1 MKKLLLFIV
10 ALFTLST
17 VHAELILHESF
28 ARPVGKLNVGATTS
42 IANTENWYT
51 KNANATNLIT
61 VVEESLSWT
70 DYAAAVGNKALLIT
84 ATKSLSSDMRML
96 KKSIQ
101 LKDGDKVY
109 LSAIINVDELNRT
122 AEATTTTTAY
132 CLALNDGTTSG
143 SKQYARLYIRSVKE
157 GDEYVGFKLG
167 VTKNN
172 ETGGGIPFTETVYS
186 EKTDYLVVLEYES
199 VSGGKNDIARLYV
212 NPIKS
217 TTPPTPTL
225 VCTQSFVNS
234 NDIEQGAKAK
244 DDAAEIKAVI
254 LNQVL
259 KYNPNRLYVD
269 EIKVATT
276 WAELFEDGSTPSTP
290 TPEIILPTS
299 TLNFGDYVF
308 SGNTYTSK
316 FIVKGKNLNGD
327 ITLTS
332 SHTDVTLDK
341 TTITKAE
348 AEVTDG
354 VEVTATLL
362 PTIAGDQSVTVTL
375 SSEGADNSTLVGS
388 WNAFVYTP
396 CATVAELVQ
405 ELEKSSGTTNSVY
418 VQFTGNAIVSYK
430 ATEEI
435 RGGTYNFI
443 YMQDNTAGIR
453 IRDTYW
459 ADAVKQGDEITDFR
473 LEGEDPKSTLL
484 AEPVSSYTTT
494 LTVVSQN
501 NEITPQVVTLAELK
515 TNAANYLNKLVKV
528 ENVTLDQTSTTFKGV
543 DADNHAIIDKIT
555 QNGNEATLSIV
566 DSNPLVGTT
575 KPKKADIIG
584 ISTNKLGNAIRPRGL
599 ADVISKDSPTAIES
613 IALDMLNGNY
623 EIYTVSGMRVEA
635 FQPGVNIIRQG
646 DKTYKVVR

>member
-17 VHAELILHESF
+17 VRAELILHESF
-28 ARPVGKLNVGATTS
+28 NQELGRLTSGKRADCNDSTKWWSYAGWTGTATAPTDP
-42 IANTENWYT
+42 IMVTEG
-51 KNANATNLIT
+51 
-61 VVEESLSWT
+61 SLSYPGYVT
-70 DYAAAVGNKALLIT
+70 TATGNKVQLQQVAGTSDVRYFRERKEDNYVGSIYAAAVINVET
-84 ATKSLSSDMRML
+84 ATSTVDYFFGLSNGYISCSRIYAKAEGTGFQLAIAKGAEL
-96 KKSIQ
+96 KTDLQ
-101 LKDGDKVY
+101 YTQTLKY
-109 LSAIINVDELNRT
+109 N
-122 AEATTTTTAY
+122 
-132 CLALNDGTTSG
+132 
-143 SKQYARLYIRSVKE
+143 
-157 GDEYVGFKLG
+157 
-167 VTKNN
+167 
-172 ETGGGIPFTETVYS
+172 
-186 EKTDYLVVLEYES
+186 TDYLVVFEY
-199 VSGGKNDIARLYV
+199 VIKKGGKNDSVNLYV
-212 NPIKS
+212 NPTKGNQV
-217 TTPPTPTL
+217 PTL
-225 VCTQSFVNS
+225 VCNMKLANEKFDVASISGVYLRQSKNGPKV
-234 NDIEQGAKAK
+234 A
-244 DDAAEIKAVI
+244 
-254 LNQVL
+254 
-259 KYNPNRLYVD
+259 VD

-276 WAELFEDGSTPSTP
+276 WDELFEDGSTPSTP

-299 TLNFGDYVF
+299 TLNFGDNVF

-348 AEVTDG
+348 AEATEG

-388 WNAFVYTP
+388 WNAVVYTP

-405 ELEKSSGTTNSVY
+405 ELEKSSGTTSSVY
-418 VQFTGNAIVSYK
+418 VRFTGNAIVSYK

-435 RGGTYNFI
+435 RDDTYNFI

-473 LEGEDPKSTLL
+473 LEGEDPKSTLS

-515 TNAANYLNKLVKV
+515 TDAANYLNKLVKV
-528 ENVTLDQTSTTFKGV
+528 ENVTLDQRSATFKGV
-543 DADNHAIIDKIT
+543 DADGDAIPDKIT
-555 QNGNEATLSIV
+555 QNGSEATLSIV
-566 DSNPLVGTT
+566 DGNPLVGTT

-584 ISTNKLGNAIRPRGL
+584 ISTNKFGSAIRPRGL
-599 ADVISKDSPTAIES
+599 ADVISKDSPTAIEN

-635 FQPGVNIIRQG
+635 LQPGVNIIRQG

>member
-28 ARPVGKLNVGATTS
+28 NQEPGRLTSGRRLDCNDSTKWWSYAGWTGGATAPTDP
-42 IANTENWYT
+42 IMVTEG
-51 KNANATNLIT
+51 
-61 VVEESLSWT
+61 SLSYPGYVT
-70 DYAAAVGNKALLIT
+70 TATGNKVQLQQVGGTSDLRYFRTRNSGTVYAAA
-84 ATKSLSSDMRML
+84 
-96 KKSIQ
+96 
-101 LKDGDKVY
+101 
-109 LSAIINVDELNRT
+109 IINMESATSTSDYFFGLGYT
-122 AEATTTTTAY
+122 ANSRVYAMA
-132 CLALNDGTTSG
+132 DG
-143 SKQYARLYIRSVKE
+143 A
-157 GDEYVGFKLG
+157 GFKLA
-167 VTKNN
+167 VSKYAEYNAQTATYTSVLKYNTN
-172 ETGGGIPFTETVYS
+172 
-186 EKTDYLVVLEYES
+186 YLIVLEYVIKE
-199 VSGGKNDIARLYV
+199 GTKNDSVNLYV
-212 NPIKS
+212 NPTKDNQV
-217 TTPPTPTL
+217 PTL
-225 VCTQSFVNS
+225 VCNMTLANTKSDPTIQSVYLRQSKN
-234 NDIEQGAKAK
+234 GPKVA
-244 DDAAEIKAVI
+244 
-254 LNQVL
+254 
-259 KYNPNRLYVD
+259 VD

-276 WAELFEDGSTPSTP
+276 WDELFEDGSTPSTP

-348 AEVTDG
+348 AEATDG

-388 WNAFVYTP
+388 WNAVVYTP

-405 ELEKSSGTTNSVY
+405 ELEKSSGTTSSVY
-418 VQFTGNAIVSYK
+418 VRFTGNAIVSYK

-435 RGGTYNFI
+435 RGATYNFI

-528 ENVTLDQTSTTFKGV
+528 ENVTLDQRSTTFKGV
-543 DADNHAIIDKIT
+543 DADGDAIPDKIT
-555 QNGNEATLSIV
+555 QNGSEATLSIV
-566 DSNPLVGTT
+566 DGNPLVGTT

-599 ADVISKDSPTAIES
+599 ADVISKDSPTAIEN

-635 FQPGVNIIRQG
+635 LQPGVNIIRQG